1 MPKYWSDSLPESLD
15 RFTNIRFAA
24 NAAVNE
30 KGGGPKAAHSPIQ
43 LGRDARRGRSASFRS
58 SNYAVDAEPKFR
70 MGFRNPAPYPA
81 PVVFTMISRIN
92 SVNSAAK
99 VRTHKE
105 KGRPESRPLVIE
117 YAPLQLQRLDDPQQQ
132 AGNPEP
138 D

>member
-1 MPKYWSDSLPESLD
+1 
-15 RFTNIRFAA
+15 
-24 NAAVNE
+24 
-30 KGGGPKAAHSPIQ
+30 
-43 LGRDARRGRSASFRS
+43 
-58 SNYAVDAEPKFR
+58 
-70 MGFRNPAPYPA
+70 
-81 PVVFTMISRIN
+81 MISRIN

-117 YAPLQLQRLDDPQQQ
+117 YAALQLQRLDDPQQQ